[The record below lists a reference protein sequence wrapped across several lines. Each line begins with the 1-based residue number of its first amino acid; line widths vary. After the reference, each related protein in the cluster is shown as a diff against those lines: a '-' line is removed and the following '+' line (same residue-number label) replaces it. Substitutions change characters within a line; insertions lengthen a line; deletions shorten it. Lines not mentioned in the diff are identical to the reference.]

1 MKKKRD
7 VLSRER
13 LDKLTTK
20 RLLAYL
26 RSLYV
31 CHEGRHWDDDDH
43 NTQELTKDSTE
54 WKEHIQLVKSI
65 LANREHV
72 NE

>member
-1 MKKKRD
+1 MRNKKD
-7 VLSRER
+7 VLSKEC

-26 RSLYV
+26 RSLYE
-31 CHEGRHWDDDDH
+31 CHEEPHWDEDC
-43 NTQELTKDSTE
+43 NSKELTKDSTE

-72 NE
+72 NK